1 MNTNAQETRVP
12 GAYGTVEQQA
22 NPAKPAKYRT
32 SSKPSLRP
40 TGTAITAQGA
50 APSAAK
56 RARIA
61 QIEREQAAK
70 AEAKRRVKASPRW
83 AEYMGYLPSQDKY
96 GVKVKLRGMK
106 AETYW
111 LPYSEAARVWLEIT
125 GEDFQTVIG
134 TD

>member
-1 MNTNAQETRVP
+1 MNTNAKETREP
-12 GAYGTVEQQA
+12 GAYGTVEEWA

-70 AEAKRRVKASPRW
+70 AETKRKVKASPRW
-83 AEYMGYLPSQDKY
+83 AEYMGYMNSQDLY
-96 GVKVKLRGMK
+96 GVKVKLRGIK

-111 LPYSEAARVWLEIT
+111 LPYSEAARVWLDIT
-125 GEDFQTVIG
+125 GEDFATVVG
-134 TD
+134 ND